1 VDTSRIVYEGILQ
14 QGRSRI
20 RRVAELLDEHGHWKT
35 DLVQSIFLPIDADVI
50 LKIKTSRRR
59 DEDIIGWQPEKSGLF
74 IVKSA
79 YNLAF
84 TNSPVQCEFA
94 ATSSRPEGDD
104 ICWKRVSGQQ
114 KFLRKLKPL
123 PTKLHLMRLLQ
134 RGIKGLVVWMLQG
147 LV

>member
-59 DEDIIGWQPEKSGLF
+59 DEDII
-74 IVKSA
+74 A
-79 YNLAF
+79 LAAR
-84 TNSPVQCEFA
+84 E
-94 ATSSRPEGDD
+94 
-104 ICWKRVSGQQ
+104 IW
-114 KFLRKLKPL
+114 
-123 PTKLHLMRLLQ
+123 
-134 RGIKGLVVWMLQG
+134 VVYSEEC
-147 LV
+147 V